1 MTKQEILSTERK
13 FIKSSRF
20 EANIEKYGYDSNT
33 CKCCGKPLN
42 DKTNAVITIEGPMV
56 IEAHITEEQID
67 AAGLVSQGVFYLG
80 SNCIK
85 KYPKKYRI
93 KI

>member
-1 MTKQEILSTERK
+1 MNRQEILNTKKE
-13 FIKSSRF
+13 FIKSPRF
-20 EANIEKYGYDSNT
+20 EDNIDKYGYNSNT
-33 CKCCGKPLN
+33 CICCGRQLK

-80 SNCIK
+80 STCIK
-85 KYPKKYRI
+85 KYPKKYRR
-93 KI
+93 KL